1 MSRPTPPEVVV
12 PAGGGAGDA
21 GAPPDQG
28 AAPSRLM
35 FDISGIDL
43 AHVEVTREGLE
54 KWIPHRGIMLLL
66 DAVTWLSDDRTRT
79 VGVKHI
85 RSDEFWVPGHFPGTP
100 MFPGVL
106 MIETAAQLACYM
118 FIIRKAGPTLAA
130 FLRIENAAFR
140 ASVAPG
146 DDLYILAQEVKAQKR
161 RFITD
166 VQGIVVN
173 GTTQKV
179 AFDARLSGMMLEE
192 RTY

>member
-1 MSRPTPPEVVV
+1 MPTGTSGDGTPPE
-12 PAGGGAGDA
+12 
-21 GAPPDQG
+21 QG
-28 AAPSRLM
+28 AAPSRFI

-43 AHVEVTREGLE
+43 ARVEVTREGIE
-54 KWIPHRGIMLLL
+54 KWNPHRGVMSLL
-66 DAVTWLSDDRTRT
+66 DGVTWLSDDRTRA

-85 RSDEFWVPGHFPGTP
+85 KDDEFWVPGHFPGKP

-118 FIIRKAGPTLAA
+118 FIIRKAGPTFAA

-140 ASVAPG
+140 ASVHPG
-146 DDLYILAQEVKAQKR
+146 DTLYILAQEFKAQKR

-166 VQGIVVN
+166 VQGVVVN
-173 GTTQKV
+173 GAGQKI

-192 RTY
+192 RPY

>member
-1 MSRPTPPEVVV
+1 MPGVGAPGEHASPPE
-12 PAGGGAGDA
+12 
-21 GAPPDQG
+21 QG
-28 AAPSRLM
+28 SAPSRLI

-43 AHVEVTREGLE
+43 SRAEVTREGIE
-54 KWIPHRGIMLLL
+54 KWNPHRGVMSLL
-66 DAVTWLSDDRTRT
+66 DAVTWLSDDRTRA

-85 RSDEFWVPGHFPGTP
+85 KEDEFWVPGHFPGKP

-146 DDLYILAQEVKAQKR
+146 DNLFILAQEVKAQKR

-166 VQGIVVN
+166 VQGVVVN

>member
-1 MSRPTPPEVVV
+1 MPPVAGATPPE
-12 PAGGGAGDA
+12 
-21 GAPPDQG
+21 QG
-28 AAPSRLM
+28 SAPSRLL
-35 FDISGIDL
+35 FDIAAVDL
-43 AHVEVTREGLE
+43 ARVEVTREGIE
-54 KWIPHRGIMLLL
+54 KWIPHRGVMSLL
-66 DAVTWLSDDRTRT
+66 DAVTWLSDDRTRA

-85 RSDEFWVPGHFPGTP
+85 KHDEFWVPGHFPGKP
-100 MFPGVL
+100 MFPGIL

-118 FIIRKAGPTLAA
+118 FIIRKSGPTLAA

-146 DDLYILAQEVKAQKR
+146 DDFYILAQEVKAQKR

-173 GTTQKV
+173 GSAQKI

>member
-1 MSRPTPPEVVV
+1 MPV
-12 PAGGGAGDA
+12 GGGSPGDH
-21 GAPPDQG
+21 GTPPDQG
-28 AAPSRLM
+28 SPPSRLM

-43 AHVEVTREGLE
+43 GHVEVTREGIE
-54 KWIPHRGIMLLL
+54 KWNPHRGVMSLL
-66 DAVTWLSDDRTRT
+66 DAVTWLSEDRTRA

-85 RSDEFWVPGHFPGTP
+85 RADEFWVPGHFPGKP

-118 FIIRKAGPTLAA
+118 FIIRKSGPTLAA

-166 VQGIVVN
+166 VQGVVVS
-173 GTTQKV
+173 GGAQKV